1 VSQRSRV
8 SGVWTPSP
16 IEREAAWELYVE
28 LATRITTV
36 EQKPGAGIVREEL
49 NSIYSLFACTRDI
62 LRKYGPELAPR
73 GRAGGVTF
81 AGIAV
86 EMVNTVLRP
95 LLTKWHPA
103 LAEWEAVRLPSDSV
117 VVHERSW
124 DQIDALRA
132 EVAETR
138 RVLLELAAVLH
149 DAMRIEP
156 LIGAQG

>member
-1 VSQRSRV
+1 SVSHRTVV

-73 GRAGGVTF
+73 GRAGGIPF
-81 AGIAV
+81 AGTAV
-86 EMVNTVLRP
+86 EMVNPVLRP
-95 LLTKWHPA
+95 RPTKWPPA
-103 LAEWEAVRLPSDSV
+103 LAEWEATRLPGASV
-117 VVHERSW
+117 VVHERGW
-124 DQIDALRA
+124 DQLDALRS

-138 RVLLELAAVLH
+138 RILLELAAELH
-149 DAMRIEP
+149 HAMQIEP
-156 LIGAQG
+156 LIGTP

>member
-1 VSQRSRV
+1 M
-8 SGVWTPSP
+8 
-16 IEREAAWELYVE
+16 
-28 LATRITTV
+28 

-103 LAEWEAVRLPSDSV
+103 LAEWEATRQPGASV
-117 VVHERSW
+117 VVHERAWS
-124 DQIDALRA
+124 QIEDLRS

-138 RVLLELAAVLH
+138 KVLLDLAADLH
-149 DAMRIEP
+149 DAMQIQP
-156 LIGAQG
+156 LIGNT

>member
-1 VSQRSRV
+1 VSHRTRV

-62 LRKYGPELAPR
+62 LRKYGPELAAK
-73 GRAGGVTF
+73 GRPGAVTF

-103 LAEWEAVRLPSDSV
+103 LAEWEATRLPGTSV
-117 VVHERSW
+117 VVHERGW
-124 DQIDALRA
+124 EQIDVLRT

-138 RVLLELAAVLH
+138 HVLLDLAAELH
-149 DAMRIEP
+149 DAMQIEP
-156 LIGAQG
+156 LIGTV

>member
-1 VSQRSRV
+1 MSQRRRV
-8 SGVWTPSP
+8 SGVWTPAP
-16 IEREAAWELYVE
+16 LEREAAGELYVE

-103 LAEWEAVRLPSDSV
+103 LAEWEATRLPGTSV
-117 VVHERSW
+117 VVHERGW
-124 DQIDALRA
+124 EQIDVLRT

-138 RVLLELAAVLH
+138 QVLLDLAAELH

-156 LIGAQG
+156 LIGAG

>member
-1 VSQRSRV
+1 M
-8 SGVWTPSP
+8 
-16 IEREAAWELYVE
+16 
-28 LATRITTV
+28 

-103 LAEWEAVRLPSDSV
+103 LAEWEAARQPGASV
-117 VVHERSW
+117 VVHERGWS
-124 DQIDALRA
+124 QIDALRS

-138 RVLLELAAVLH
+138 KVLLDLAAELH
-149 DAMRIEP
+149 EAMQIEP
-156 LIGAQG
+156 LIGQG